1 MKPAVKQQIVIS
13 GVGGQGV
20 LFVTRLIAEAAIDKG
35 FPVLTSE
42 THGMAQRG
50 GTVVS
55 HLKVGDFAS
64 PLIRPRKA
72 SGLLALKAEIPDA
85 HLLFL
90 GPDAWAAVNSDTQR
104 DYGNRKDYGKPMN
117 LFHTDCDKLALE
129 IGNARSANLVLLGFG
144 VAATIGGDHVKQPL
158 FCSIEDIRNVLLK
171 RFSSNKKVLDAAVAA
186 IEAGYDSFGSKRS
199 SE

>member
-35 FPVLTSE
+35 LPVLTSE

-72 SGLLALKAEIPDA
+72 NGLLALKAEIPDA

-90 GPDAWAAVNSDTQR
+90 EPDAWAVVNSDSPR
-104 DYGNRKDYGKPMN
+104 DFRNMAK
-117 LFHTDCDKLALE
+117 LFNTDCDQLALE

-144 VAATIGGDHVKQPL
+144 VAATIGGDHVKQPM

-171 RFSSNKKVLDAAVAA
+171 RFSGNKKVLDAAVAA

-199 SE
+199 SK